1 MKAGDLVV
9 LSRKGRATQMNWEL
23 VDNGYG
29 IVLERQ
35 PKSKFIA
42 VRWITKDGTVHRRS
56 RNEPL
61 RFYRYELKYLSKI
74 HKKKKKTL
82 NKS

>member
-35 PKSKFIA
+35 PKSKFVP
-42 VRWITKDGTVHRRS
+42 VRWITKDGSIHIRS
-56 RNEPL
+56 RNNPQ
-61 RFYRYELKYLSKI
+61 RFYRHELKYLSKI

-82 NKS
+82 NKT